1 MYGESWKNNKYN
13 VVMVI
18 MIAGFF
24 IRCNVQNAG
33 DVTSN
38 KLEQDLLFFLEQIIN
53 APFFLTIQALIIPN
67 GKFI

>member
-1 MYGESWKNNKYN
+1 
-13 VVMVI
+13 MVI